1 MAFLEAD
8 GRSGLHPDRG
18 GTRRRL
24 HKLAS
29 EEPKL
34 QPLLDTAQPRQP
46 ESIHPRPLQVCVAT
60 NPDPLCQKTISQGGR
75 AADRVRTNDSWFNP
89 CAFTS
94 PAGSFGNF
102 GRNVLRSS
110 SVYNMDLSLFRKI
123 RFGEKKELQLR
134 GEAFNVFNIMNLAV
148 PSVTTIGQTGAGR
161 ITSIVGNPRQIQLG
175 ADRKSVV

>member
-24 HKLAS
+24 HELAS

-94 PAGSFGNF
+94 PR
-102 GRNVLRSS
+102 GRSGISDAMCCEAPASITWTCRCSG
-110 SVYNMDLSLFRKI
+110 
-123 RFGEKKELQLR
+123 RF
-134 GEAFNVFNIMNLAV
+134 A
-148 PSVTTIGQTGAGR
+148 SGR
-161 ITSIVGNPRQIQLG
+161 
-175 ADRKSVV
+175 RKSYSCAARPSTSSTL